1 MQTGT
6 ADWNCTCRPEL
17 IRADQNRYMQT
28 GTADWNCT
36 RFRWEQYKHT
46 RTILS
51 RLELTARSGCTGAG
65 VDLYVGWVGLTILT
79 NYFFRLCKRVL
90 CSVYTWTII

>member
-1 MQTGT
+1 M
-6 ADWNCTCRPEL
+6 CRPEL
-17 IRADQNRYMQT
+17 IHADWNRRLELYMQTRIDMCRPEPIHADWNRRLELYMQT
-28 GTADWNCT
+28 GTVDGNCT
-36 RFRWEQYKHT
+36 RFRREQYKHT

-79 NYFFRLCKRVL
+79 N
-90 CSVYTWTII
+90 